1 MATRAQGVWSTW
13 EDGGGEGARARA
25 RKDGMGMGV
34 RAEARAGATANDWCA
49 TAQAGRRA
57 CAPVERVGNVPGGE
71 NGKRGLLDGE
81 RRPVRVREAQRS
93 LGRRIEDGRDGPR
106 SAASRPVLGRPL
118 PSGRVDLLVENTV
131 DHVHLLWVQVGR
143 RRLVPA
149 GFAVDGP
156 QHCVGIARD
165 PVLLEQVVYV
175 GAELCLAALAESHQ
189 NRTALLQVLGHG
201 VEFLRRELLA
211 RAGDHKNGSVAQ
223 PLQRDRVL
231 VHGELEVGG
240 ELAPQHLEPGRQVED
255 LVVRDVKG
263 DGGKS
268 RHGSWNYQLRV
279 LRVTSPLAGGG
290 KRARRFCVTRK

>member
-1 MATRAQGVWSTW
+1 MGSSKKVGVILAGCGFLDGAEIHEACCTLLALDNAGVEVVCMAPKAPQMHVVNH
-13 EDGGGEGARARA
+13 A
-25 RKDGMGMGV
+25 
-34 RAEARAGATANDWCA
+34 AGAPEEGVNRDVFAESARIARGELVDLA
-49 TAQAGRRA
+49 SVQASDLDA
-57 CAPVERVGNVPGGE
+57 LIIPGGFGVAK
-71 NGKRGLLDGE
+71 NLC
-81 RRPVRVREAQRS
+81 
-93 LGRRIEDGRDGPR
+93 
-106 SAASRPVLGRPL
+106 
-118 PSGRVDLLVENTV
+118 T
-131 DHVHLLWVQVGR
+131 
-143 RRLVPA
+143 
-149 GFAVDGP
+149 FAVDGP

-255 LVVRDVKG
+255 LVVRDVKR

-268 RHGSWNYQLRV
+268 RHGSWNSQLRV

-290 KRARRFCVTRK
+290 KRARSQGRTNLIPGSG